1 MAREYCRDLIA
12 AFNANAAVMLE
23 NTAIGRR
30 GLPRPRE
37 GDLPRPAEAPRDSV
51 PPVFSR
57 PSDVPE
63 DVLSNRITARRRAHM
78 KTPRGGIRERA
89 GRRRGLPGRKGDG
102 MAGDRSPGDLR
113 EGGRPPLSVRAGP
126 GAIDSFCIAALV
138 VFWSIAGPE
147 GDGWSNFE

>member
-1 MAREYCRDLIA
+1 VAREYCRDLIA

-23 NTAIGRR
+23 NTVIGRR

-63 DVLSNRITARRRAHM
+63 EVLSNRITACRRACM
-78 KTPRGGIRERA
+78 ETPRGGIREGA
-89 GRRRGLPGRKGDG
+89 GRRKEDG
-102 MAGDRSPGDLR
+102 MAGDRSPGDRR
-113 EGGRPPLSVRAGP
+113 EGGRPLFRARAGP
-126 GAIDSFCIAALV
+126 GVIDSFCIAALV
-138 VFWSIAGPE
+138 VF
-147 GDGWSNFE
+147 